1 MKPSEVR
8 EMTDADISA
17 RIGELEE
24 ERFRLKFRAATE
36 TLEDPLRLRF
46 IRRDV
51 ARLHTILRER
61 ALDAGAP
68 RRGRKNIAAARRA
81 EAESGTTAAAG
92 GAAAGAAKKGAAKK
106 GAAKGAKGAKPTA
119 KRAGSTTGAKRAGA
133 R

>member
-8 EMTDADISA
+8 ELTDADISA
-17 RIGELEE
+17 RIAELEE

-46 IRRDV
+46 IRRDI

-61 ALDAGAP
+61 ALEAGAP
-68 RRGRKNIAAARRA
+68 RRGRKNIAAARRVA
-81 EAESGTTAAAG
+81 EAGAAG
-92 GAAAGAAKKGAAKK
+92 GKSGTKAGARKGAAKS
-106 GAAKGAKGAKPTA
+106 AKPTA

>member
-8 EMTDADISA
+8 ELTDADISA
-17 RIGELEE
+17 RIAELEE

-46 IRRDV
+46 IRRDI

-61 ALDAGAP
+61 ALEAGAP

-81 EAESGTTAAAG
+81 AEAGAAG
-92 GAAAGAAKKGAAKK
+92 GKSGTKAGARKGAAKS
-106 GAAKGAKGAKPTA
+106 AKPTA